1 MVLPAKLAVPSH
13 WAGHLEAKD
22 ELCLSPLPQGLQAA
36 QRYGC
41 GASRSYPRSS
51 GCPPLC
57 SVGFPWE
64 QLQEGD
70 RRRAA
75 GGCASPHPHGPALSS
90 PQPTQRVPPR
100 CMKKQEQHGSG
111 PRGSRPSSALLGVTA
126 YNDLPLTGQAAPRAR
141 SPRAHTARRHSPC
154 AQPLDGGAAP
164 APVNVGSPGN
174 RCPPAARCRAQ
185 DTRRTAAVPSLPPS
199 ASSCFLSAGSRQRGG

>member
-1 MVLPAKLAVPSH
+1 MSSVCLPFPRGCRQHSGMGVGPAGATPGAV
-13 WAGHLEAKD
+13 
-22 ELCLSPLPQGLQAA
+22 
-36 QRYGC
+36 
-41 GASRSYPRSS
+41 GAPRRAVWGSLGSS
-51 GCPPLC
+51 CRK
-57 SVGFPWE
+57 E
-64 QLQEGD
+64 TAEGD